1 MVAVE
6 QGAVMSRPTF
16 ITAHC
21 GHTTT
26 EKYLD
31 GQPLGCCASCAKK
44 LDKTEALKRFGEI
57 RQQIKATCAQ
67 CKEEIH
73 PLEQS
78 GLPVGVFWKT
88 ISVEK
93 AAELA
98 VNAHIRHTHSDY
110 DQRRYDLQ
118 AQGYDSKE
126 ARSLVREE
134 DR

>member
-1 MVAVE
+1 
-6 QGAVMSRPTF
+6 MSRAKF
-16 ITAHC
+16 IVAYC

-26 EKYLD
+26 EQYLD
-31 GQPLGCCASCAKK
+31 RQPLGCCAACAKRM
-44 LDKTEALKRFGEI
+44 DEAETLKRFEEI
-57 RQQIKATCAQ
+57 RQQIKATCVQ

-78 GLPVGVFWKT
+78 TLPVGVFWKT

-98 VNAHIRHTHSDY
+98 INAHIRHAHSDY

-118 AQGYDSKE
+118 EKGHDSKD
-126 ARSLVREE
+126 ARSMVREE
-134 DR
+134 GLW

>member
-1 MVAVE
+1 
-6 QGAVMSRPTF
+6 MSRPTF

-26 EKYLD
+26 EHYLD
-31 GQPLGCCASCAKK
+31 GQPLGCCASCVKRM
-44 LDKTEALKRFGEI
+44 DKAETLKRFEEI
-57 RQQIKATCAQ
+57 RQQIKATCRT
-67 CKEEIH
+67 CGEEIH

-78 GLPVGVFWKT
+78 TLSVGVFWKT

-98 VNAHIRHTHSDY
+98 VNAHIRHAHSDY

-118 AQGYDSKE
+118 EKGYDSKD

-134 DR
+134 GFW